1 MPAATLTTADE
12 ILDELAILE
21 KRFQELRPG
30 LEKLVYGEHAG
41 AHAEEAL
48 WGGAEGAGI
57 ASRFLD
63 AATPVVESILDGH
76 AAGRIRQDIIYLFWS
91 YAHMFTNRL
100 GIESAGEAVLRFFL
114 HRLIEERGA
123 VRV

>member
-1 MPAATLTTADE
+1 MGSMLMNGLDGHTTTA
-12 ILDELAILE
+12 
-21 KRFQELRPG
+21 RRRRLRSA
-30 LEKLVYGEHAG
+30 ESNFSG
-41 AHAEEAL
+41 ARADEAL
-48 WGGAEGAGI
+48 WGGAEAARI

-63 AATPVVESILDGH
+63 AATPVVEAILGGH